1 MFNLGSFIKGGLIAA
16 VGKMADYQII
26 LNAAGWFEKGV
37 LTESD
42 LAEIQAAIDEKNARI
57 EAERIA
63 AEEAAKAAESTEDI
77 AEVENENTADAYY
90 SE

>member
-1 MFNLGSFIKGGLIAA
+1 MFNLGSFIKNGFISA

-37 LTESD
+37 LSESD
-42 LAEIQAAIDEKNARI
+42 LAEIQTVIDEKNARL

-63 AEEAAKAAESTEDI
+63 AEEATKAAESEAI
-77 AEVENENTADAYY
+77 
-90 SE
+90 

>member
-1 MFNLGSFIKGGLIAA
+1 MFNLASFIKNGFIAA
-16 VGKMADYQII
+16 VGRMAEYQIL

-42 LAEIQAAIDEKNARI
+42 LSEIQSKIDEKNARL
-57 EAERIA
+57 A
-63 AEEAAKAAESTEDI
+63 AEEAAKAEESEVITEQ
-77 AEVENENTADAYY
+77 EE

>member
-1 MFNLGSFIKGGLIAA
+1 MFNLGTFIKNGFISA

-37 LTESD
+37 LTEAD

-63 AEEAAKAAESTEDI
+63 AEEAAKAEQSESTEDI
-77 AEVENENTADAYY
+77 ADIDVTEE
-90 SE
+90 

>member
-1 MFNLGSFIKGGLIAA
+1 
-16 VGKMADYQII
+16 MADYQIS

-37 LTESD
+37 LSEAD
-42 LAEIQAAIDEKNARI
+42 LAEIQAAIDDKNAKI

-63 AEEAAKAAESTEDI
+63 AEENITEDI
-77 AEVENENTADAYY
+77 AEVENEDTADASY

>member
-37 LTESD
+37 LAEND
-42 LAEIQAAIDEKNARI
+42 LAEIQAAIDEKNAKA
-57 EAERIA
+57 EAERVA
-63 AEEAAKAAESTEDI
+63 AEEAAKAAESTEEAIEDNS
-77 AEVENENTADAYY
+77 VETIE
-90 SE
+90 E

>member
-1 MFNLGSFIKGGLIAA
+1 MFNLASFIKNGFISA

-37 LTESD
+37 LNETD

-57 EAERIA
+57 EAERVA
-63 AEEAAKAAESTEDI
+63 AEEAAKAAES
-77 AEVENENTADAYY
+77 AEEIVGDSVENI
-90 SE
+90 

>member
-1 MFNLGSFIKGGLIAA
+1 MFNLASFSKNGFIAA

-37 LTESD
+37 LNETD

-57 EAERIA
+57 EAERVA
-63 AEEAAKAAESTEDI
+63 AEEAEQI
-77 AEVENENTADAYY
+77 ENTDVTN
-90 SE
+90 SDGVTE

>member
-1 MFNLGSFIKGGLIAA
+1 MFNLGAFIKGGLIAA
-16 VGKMADYQII
+16 VGRMADYQII

-37 LTESD
+37 LTETD
-42 LAEIQAAIDEKNARI
+42 LAEIQSAIDEKNARI

-63 AEEAAKAAESTEDI
+63 AEEENNTEDI
-77 AEVENENTADAYY
+77 AEVENNADTADASY

>member
-1 MFNLGSFIKGGLIAA
+1 MFNLGSFIKSGFISA

-37 LTESD
+37 LSEAD
-42 LAEIQAAIDEKNARI
+42 LAEIQSAIDDKNSKA

-63 AEEAAKAAESTEDI
+63 AEEAAKAAEESTEEAI
-77 AEVENENTADAYY
+77 EENSVETIE
-90 SE
+90 E